1 MGLRPSRD
9 PRTATPS
16 RNGSFTDIRDGSA
29 IGRIAAVGV
38 VENDHRSL
46 VVFTPRTQEADAT
59 KQVESGLT
67 GRESELEALRAFLDA
82 AGSSSAFV
90 LTGEPGIGKTSLW
103 EAGIETA
110 QRRGMRVISTRA
122 SEAEAQLS
130 FAALIDLLDGIDTS
144 ELGLPTPQLRALEVA
159 LLREEPSGAPPDAH
173 AIALGFLNGLRALA
187 RRGRLVVA
195 VDDVQWVD
203 APSTEVLTF
212 ASRRL
217 EHESVALLL
226 ARRLGTSSAIELALD
241 LKLTCVEVGPLSLGA
256 TRRLLA
262 ERLGLSLPRH
272 RLRRLHESTLGNPMF
287 ALELG
292 RTLAAD
298 GLSAN
303 GEGIPVPDAIE
314 DVLGTRVAQLPAP
327 IRRLLLAV
335 ALSADLRASE
345 LTMLASADAVDDA
358 VDAGV
363 LVVDGDR
370 VRASHPLLG
379 AVARKR
385 SRSRTRRELHRAL
398 ADVVEDEELRA
409 RHLALAADGPDAEL
423 AATVARA
430 SAAATARGAA
440 RDAVELAEHA
450 LRLTPVDSAERSER
464 LLALA
469 EYFDL
474 AGEAQRVTEL
484 IAPELDSLP
493 RGAARVRAQLLLSEG
508 GGVQSVGDHQ
518 RHLESA
524 LAEAGDDPSLRA
536 HVLAKKSIHATAACV
551 ERVEQAEAW
560 ALESLGA
567 ARSVE
572 AEVVRLALHGLAWA
586 RALGGRP
593 IDDLHEGF
601 HAVSGAA
608 FHLIDSVDRVQVLR
622 LTWRGELSKAR
633 RSLARLL
640 ALADERGELW
650 SYVVLRLHLCELE
663 LRAGEWD
670 AASRLLDEWAESSE
684 GELLVA
690 PSYERCRALLA
701 VGRGN
706 PDEVEA
712 WATPALAGADA
723 TGARWQLLEALRAR
737 GTAALLAHDPSRAA
751 DALRPVWEHTQR
763 EGLDDPGAF
772 PVAPELVEALA
783 ELDEL
788 DEARVVT
795 DCVRTLAEDQ
805 EHPWGLATRKR
816 CNALVQLASQT
827 DEEAAAAA
835 LEEAA
840 AAYGELGLRFDRAR
854 SLLLLGRAQRRRR
867 KWAAAR
873 TALEQAAAA
882 FEELESPGWL
892 EEARGE
898 LARVGAR
905 RPPAAGELSPAER
918 RVAELAAEGL
928 ANKEIARALFVSVKT
943 VEGHLSRAYPKLG
956 VRSRAQLARRLDR
969 G

>member
-1 MGLRPSRD
+1 M
-9 PRTATPS
+9 
-16 RNGSFTDIRDGSA
+16 
-29 IGRIAAVGV
+29 

-110 QRRGMRVISTRA
+110 QRRGMRVLSTRA

-130 FAALIDLLDGIDTS
+130 FAALIDLLDGVDTS
-144 ELGLPTPQLRALEVA
+144 ELGLPTPQRRAVEVA
-159 LLREEPSGAPPDAH
+159 LLREEPSGAPADAH

-187 RRGRLVVA
+187 RRGRVVVA

-226 ARRLGTSSAIELALD
+226 ARRLGTSSAIESALD
-241 LKLTCVEVGPLSLGA
+241 LKLTTCVEVGPLSLGA

-262 ERLGLSLPRH
+262 DRLGLNLPRH
-272 RLRRLHESTLGNPMF
+272 VLRRLHESTLGNPMF

-298 GLSAN
+298 GLPAN

-314 DVLGTRVAQLPAP
+314 NVLGTRVARLPAP

-335 ALSADLRASE
+335 ALSADLRVSE
-345 LTMLASADAVDDA
+345 LTTLASTDAVDDA

-379 AVARKR
+379 AVARTR
-385 SRSRTRRELHRAL
+385 SRSRTRRALHRAL
-398 ADVVEDEELRA
+398 ADAVADEELRA
-409 RHLALAADGPDAEL
+409 RHLALAADGPDEEL

-440 RDAVELAEHA
+440 REAVELAEHA

-484 IAPELDSLP
+484 IAPEIDSLP
-493 RGAARVRAQLLLSEG
+493 GGAARARAQLLLSEG
-508 GGVQSVGDHQ
+508 GGVRTVDDHQ
-518 RHLESA
+518 RHLELA
-524 LAEAGDDPSLRA
+524 LAEAADDPGLRA

-551 ERVEQAEAW
+551 ERVEAAEGW
-560 ALESLGA
+560 AYEALSASRGVTPE
-567 ARSVE
+567 VE
-572 AEVVRLALHGLAWA
+572 RLALHGLAWA

-593 IDDLHEGF
+593 IDDLNERF
-601 HAVSGAA
+601 HAASGAA
-608 FHLIDSVDRVQVLR
+608 FHLIDSVERVAGLR
-622 LTWRGELSKAR
+622 LTWRGEVEEAR
-633 RSLARLL
+633 RSLTRLL

-663 LRAGEWD
+663 LRVGDWE
-670 AASRLLDEWAESSE
+670 AASRLLDEWADSSE

-701 VGRGN
+701 AGRGH
-706 PDEVEA
+706 PDEAVD
-712 WATPALAGADA
+712 WAKPALAGAEA
-723 TGARWQLLEALRAR
+723 TGARWQWLETLRAK
-737 GTAALLAHDPSRAA
+737 GTAALLAHDPSRAV
-751 DALRPVWEHTQR
+751 DALRLVWEHTHR
-763 EGLDDPGAF
+763 EGVDDPGTF

-783 ELDEL
+783 ELGEL
-788 DEARVVT
+788 DEAGAVT
-795 DCVRTLAEDQ
+795 DRLRMLAEDQ
-805 EHPWGLATRKR
+805 EHPWGLVSAKR
-816 CNALVQLASQT
+816 CDALVRLASQT

-840 AAYGELGLRFDRAR
+840 ATYAALGLRFDRAR
-854 SLLLLGRAQRRRR
+854 TLLLLGRAQRRRK

-873 TALEQAAAA
+873 SALEQAAAA
-882 FEELESPGWL
+882 FEEIGSPGWV
-892 EEARGE
+892 EESRSE

-905 RPPAAGELSPAER
+905 RAPPAGELSPAER

-943 VEGHLSRAYPKLG
+943 VEGHLSHAYAKLG
-956 VRSRAQLARRLDR
+956 VRSRAQLARRLER